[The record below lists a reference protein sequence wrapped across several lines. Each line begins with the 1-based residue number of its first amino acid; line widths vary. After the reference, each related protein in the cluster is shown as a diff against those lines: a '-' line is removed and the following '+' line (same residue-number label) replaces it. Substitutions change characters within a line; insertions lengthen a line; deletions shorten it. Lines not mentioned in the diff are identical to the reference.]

1 MLRLRPLG
9 AVLLGLLGCAAT
21 PDGSESANLLEN
33 GSFERGREPW
43 YDLRRPD
50 KPYWG
55 SFEISDTRAF
65 DGQHSLRLDLDGSDF
80 PTPVGIAGAV
90 QDVRTAAL
98 PRRISGRYRVDR
110 WERGAP
116 AQYVQLVVM
125 GFGASNFRELKA
137 TVQLAFVLTGID
149 APPFPIRNRR
159 FVIAGPVTPESGRWI
174 PFEFDLHEAFERHW
188 EQVPVELD
196 KLRVFLEV
204 RFDHRPSG
212 AAPPARAEVH
222 FDALYLGD

>member
-1 MLRLRPLG
+1 MPSLRLFG

-21 PDGSESANLLEN
+21 SEWDAASNLLEN

-43 YDLRRPD
+43 YDLRSPE

-55 SFEISDTRAF
+55 TFEISDARAF
-65 DGQHSLRLDLDGSDF
+65 DGQRSLRLDLDSADF
-80 PTPVGIAGAV
+80 ASPVGIAGAI
-90 QDVRTAAL
+90 QDVTTGVL
-98 PRRISGRYRVDR
+98 PRRLSGRYRVDR

-116 AQYVQLVVM
+116 AQYVQIVVM
-125 GFGASNFRELKA
+125 AFGASNFRELKA

-159 FVIAGPVTPESGRWI
+159 FVIAGPVAPESGRWI

-188 EQVPVELD
+188 GEVPVGFK
-196 KLRVFLEV
+196 KLRLFLEA
-204 RFDHRPSG
+204 RFDHRRSG
-212 AAPPARAEVH
+212 AAPRARAEAH

>member
-1 MLRLRPLG
+1 MPRLCLLG
-9 AVLLGLLGCAAT
+9 AVLLGLVGCAAALES
-21 PDGSESANLLEN
+21 SESPNLLEN

-55 SFEISDTRAF
+55 SFEISDARAF
-65 DGQHSLRLDLDGSDF
+65 EGQRSLRLDLDSADF
-80 PTPVGIAGAV
+80 PTPVGIAGAI
-90 QDVRTAAL
+90 QDVRTGVL
-98 PRRISGRYRVDR
+98 PRRLSGRYRVDR

-116 AQYVQLVVM
+116 AQYVQVVVM

-149 APPFPIRNRR
+149 APPFAIRNRR
-159 FVIAGPVTPESGRWI
+159 FVIAGPAAPTSGRWI

-188 EQVPVELD
+188 EKVPVGID
-196 KLRVFLEV
+196 KLRVFLEA
-204 RFDHRPSG
+204 RFDHRPAG

>member
-1 MLRLRPLG
+1 MPSLRMLG
-9 AVLLGLLGCAAT
+9 AVLLGLLACAA
-21 PDGSESANLLEN
+21 GSEWGAASNRLQN
-33 GSFERGREPW
+33 GSFEAGREPW
-43 YDLRRPD
+43 FDLGSPS

-55 SFEISDTRAF
+55 TFEISDAHAF
-65 DGQHSLRLDLDGSDF
+65 DGDRSLRLDLDSADF
-80 PTPVGIAGAV
+80 ATSVGIAGAI
-90 QDVRTAAL
+90 QEVRSGVL
-98 PRRISGRYRVDR
+98 PRRLAGRYRVDR